1 MKAVPSVV
9 LVLRGRGKAKRPF
22 AVQLARRDF
31 RSDISLGRFDPIPLK
46 EPSGVLLNFDT
57 SCIEEPEKKKEGEA
71 EEMEE
76 QEEKKK

>member
-1 MKAVPSVV
+1 MPRSE
-9 LVLRGRGKAKRPF
+9 
-22 AVQLARRDF
+22 LAEIF

-46 EPSGVLLNFDT
+46 EPSSVLLSFDT
-57 SCIEEPEKKKEGEA
+57 SCIREPEKEGEA